1 MTATLEKI
9 DRWQV
14 APADVDVLARM
25 VEAAERRAATVEVA
39 CSEVRRVDDEL
50 VIELEVRLPLIEPE
64 VHHITGFHADVT
76 GC

>member
-9 DRWQV
+9 DRWQA

-25 VEAAERRAATVEVA
+25 VEAADRRAATVDVA
-39 CSEVRRVDDEL
+39 CSDVRRDDDEL

-64 VHHITGFHADVT
+64 MHPIPGFHADVT

>member
-25 VEAAERRAATVEVA
+25 VEAAGRRAATVEVA
-39 CSEVRRVDDEL
+39 CSDVRRDDDEL

-64 VHHITGFHADVT
+64 VHHIPGFHADVT

>member
-64 VHHITGFHADVT
+64 VHHIPGFHADVT

>member
-1 MTATLEKI
+1 MTATLERI
-9 DRWQV
+9 DRWQA

-39 CSEVRRVDDEL
+39 CSDVRRENDEL
-50 VIELEVRLPLIEPE
+50 VIEVEVRLPLVEPE
-64 VHHITGFHADVT
+64 VHHIPGFHADVT